1 MSATFLRIL
10 GIGLNAVGALVLAW
24 RVKGVLDAL
33 VLAQHTND
41 LNFRLI
47 IKFLN
52 KEKQNY
58 PMVVGMNDKVEKE
71 QKFGIWL
78 LVIGFLCIGVGNILV
93 GLSWYLEP

>member
-1 MSATFLRIL
+1 MSATFLRIA

-33 VLAQHTND
+33 VVAQHAND

-52 KEKQNY
+52 KEKQNF

-71 QKFGIWL
+71 QKIGIWL